1 MSAVDEQAMNPDL
14 DGEIYLA
21 EQMWA
26 NEVIEE
32 LEDEVELEMHFA
44 ECIRGNDA
52 PAVEMEEHLELVGV

>member
-1 MSAVDEQAMNPDL
+1 MSAIDEQAMNPDL

-21 EQMWA
+21 EKMWA

-44 ECIRGNDA
+44 ECIRSKAADEA
-52 PAVEMEEHLELVGV
+52 EVHLELVEV